1 MSKSLTLDE
10 MLEVALKEDLPS
22 AVGFQAAFE
31 ALGSRLADELGAYFS
46 IDVSPATFD
55 IGEGLFAAFRPMF
68 PGQEVPTSMIE
79 FDPNSDWNI
88 EPMVCGKTQPI
99 QMESNREDSSITLIF
114 SKEVEAHL
122 CELQTKCQVDSIEEV
137 FGNALQMYAWL
148 MKTAGQNAQ
157 VTFTP
162 KTVGQ

>member
-79 FDPNSDWNI
+79 FDPNSDWSI
-88 EPMVCGKTQPI
+88 EPMVCGKAPPI
-99 QMESNREDSSITLIF
+99 PMESNREARSSITFNL
-114 SKEVEAHL
+114 SKEVETRL
-122 CELQTKCQVDSIEEV
+122 LELQTKCQATSIEEV
-137 FGNALQMYAWL
+137 LNNALQMYDGL
-148 MKTAGQNAQ
+148 VNTAGH
-157 VTFTP
+157 TGDIYT
-162 KTVGQ
+162 KRR